1 MIVVGGGDETIKRAV
16 LNGTGYAIL
25 GENIIKNELED
36 GSITILQ
43 PISDSITTYIINLKV
58 RSDRRT

>member
-1 MIVVGGGDETIKRAV
+1 MVGGSDETVKSAV

-25 GENIIKNELED
+25 GENIIKKELEE

-43 PISDSITTYIINLKV
+43 PVSEPITTFCINLKV
-58 RSDRRT
+58 RSDERT